1 MIRKMGWV
9 CLLAGIFSLTAGARG
24 KAMPKEKNMGAYLLT
39 YFKDD
44 THSLYFALS
53 NDGYSFTDVNNGKP
67 VVAGDT
73 IAQQKGIRDPH
84 IIRGK
89 DGAFYLAMTDLHLF
103 GKEKGYR
110 SSQWE
115 RPDEFGWGNNR
126 GFVLMKSYD
135 LINWTRHQVV
145 VQDLFPDLNVACAWA
160 PQTIYD
166 PKEDKMMLY
175 FTMRIGGNGKTKLYY
190 AYTDD
195 NYSTLISRPEIL
207 IEYPDTNVQVL
218 DADIYPMN
226 DGSYLMTYVAQEAP
240 HGGIK
245 MAKSDFINRGYVY
258 QPQQID
264 HEPRACE
271 APNVW
276 KRIGESRWV
285 LMYDVFSVHP
295 HNFGFAETTDFVH
308 FTDLGHFDKG
318 VMKRTNF
325 EIQKHGAVIQLT
337 KKEAE
342 RLRKHYNK

>member
-53 NDGYSFTDVNNGKP
+53 NDGYSFTDVNSGKP

-115 RPDEFGWGNNR
+115 RPDEFGCGNNR

-135 LINWTRHQVV
+135 LISSARSPTTRSLRLTSFRSSFASSSAIAASLASAGGFSTQP
-145 VQDLFPDLNVACAWA
+145 L
-160 PQTIYD
+160 
-166 PKEDKMMLY
+166 K
-175 FTMRIGGNGKTKLYY
+175 TM
-190 AYTDD
+190 
-195 NYSTLISRPEIL
+195 
-207 IEYPDTNVQVL
+207 
-218 DADIYPMN
+218 
-226 DGSYLMTYVAQEAP
+226 
-240 HGGIK
+240 
-245 MAKSDFINRGYVY
+245 F
-258 QPQQID
+258 
-264 HEPRACE
+264 
-271 APNVW
+271 
-276 KRIGESRWV
+276 
-285 LMYDVFSVHP
+285 FS
-295 HNFGFAETTDFVH
+295 
-308 FTDLGHFDKG
+308 
-318 VMKRTNF
+318 
-325 EIQKHGAVIQLT
+325 Q
-337 KKEAE
+337 
-342 RLRKHYNK
+342 